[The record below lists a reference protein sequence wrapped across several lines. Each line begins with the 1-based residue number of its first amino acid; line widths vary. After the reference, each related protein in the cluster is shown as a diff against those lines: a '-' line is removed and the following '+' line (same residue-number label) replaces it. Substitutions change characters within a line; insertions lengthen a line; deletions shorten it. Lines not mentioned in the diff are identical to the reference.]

1 MLSIIS
7 TSSIK
12 SNKTLKVKHIYLK
25 GSSNKTVAGFIG
37 TGEVGTT
44 LRAGGSSWVYRAA
57 LPRAAP
63 LARLVYSHGPFDTTI
78 SNTMQKNNAKRRSIS
93 PDRSG
98 RVAVRG
104 LGVGVVGWRSR
115 RVALLA
121 GGGAGGGRGGE
132 LERGRAQVLLLGSVP
147 GNQHVLRLELQTN
160 NTDGA

>member
-1 MLSIIS
+1 MLHSIW
-7 TSSIK
+7 TSITK
-12 SNKTLKVKHIYLK
+12 ANKTSKVKHIYLK

-78 SNTMQKNNAKRRSIS
+78 SDNMQKYAKRCSIS

-104 LGVGVVGWRSR
+104 LGVGVVGWWSR

-121 GGGAGGGRGGE
+121 GGGGRGGE
-132 LERGRAQVLLLGSVP
+132 LERGCAQVLLLGSVP
-147 GNQHVLRLELQTN
+147 GNQHVLRLKL
-160 NTDGA
+160 